1 MKQYCR
7 YCAFCC
13 EVDDGYY
20 CGEEEHLMLESD
32 IKRANVCKHYAYTD
46 AGDIITGKQY
56 QPREAYKK
64 HDKQP
69 PQGEQI
75 ELE

>member
-7 YCAFCC
+7 YCGLCS
-13 EVDDGYY
+13 EVDGGFY
-20 CGEEEHLMLESD
+20 CSEKEQLMTENE
-32 IKRANVCKHYAYTD
+32 IKRVNNCKDYGYCSC
-46 AGDIITGKQY
+46 GDVITGKQY
-56 QPREAYKK
+56 QPRKLYQKRVMT
-64 HDKQP
+64 P